1 LNRTFA
7 SFTIAALLV
16 TGCAGTGGISVEDEK
31 QAGAAASRQV
41 EEQVG
46 IYPSP
51 FVTTYVDTIGRRLVA
66 KLGQT
71 PYYFKFKVVDQA
83 EPNAFATPGGY
94 IFVSRG
100 LLALINS
107 EDELAGILAHEI
119 SHVTERHHARQAQRG
134 VLPGVLSLPGRAVG
148 AVVGDD
154 IGNIINAPI
163 SVAGEAYLSSYGRGQ
178 ESDADRI
185 GMQLA
190 ARAGYDP
197 AGLAHALS
205 NLERTVTLLTGKTR
219 KFGFFDSHPMT
230 PNRIADIEKLSASM
244 QWQSGTPVAATRPAV
259 FKRIDGLTWGP
270 NNPQQGVFDGQ
281 RFMQPDMNLS
291 MTFPA
296 GWRTLNTPRYVGAFA
311 PGEDG
316 IMLFGAPDEP
326 GSAAELANAFA
337 EEVSE
342 AAGIEPVPP
351 IATTVGEW
359 PAWVVKLDDSSG
371 TEPVSVYY
379 VWIDA
384 QGAIFQIVAFGPQ
397 RYFEPMRD
405 SAQSL
410 RRMTP
415 DELKSIVAQRI
426 RIASAVAGES
436 YETLSVRTGNTMTA
450 ELTAAI
456 NGKPGA
462 AELNAGEP
470 VKILREEPYF
480 GN

>member
-1 LNRTFA
+1 M
-7 SFTIAALLV
+7 
-16 TGCAGTGGISVEDEK
+16 
-31 QAGAAASRQV
+31 
-41 EEQVG
+41 
-46 IYPSP
+46 
-51 FVTTYVDTIGRRLVA
+51 
-66 KLGQT
+66 
-71 PYYFKFKVVDQA
+71 
-83 EPNAFATPGGY
+83 
-94 IFVSRG
+94 
-100 LLALINS
+100 
-107 EDELAGILAHEI
+107 
-119 SHVTERHHARQAQRG
+119 
-134 VLPGVLSLPGRAVG
+134 LPGVLSLPGRAVG

-154 IGNIINAPI
+154 IGNIINAPVA
-163 SVAGEAYLSSYGRGQ
+163 VAGEAYLSSYGRGQ
-178 ESDADRI
+178 ESDADRV

-190 ARAGYDP
+190 ASAGYDP
-197 AGLAHALS
+197 AGLARALS
-205 NLERTVTLLTGKTR
+205 NLERTVVLLTGKTR

-244 QWQSGTPVAATRPAV
+244 QWQPTTPVAPTRPAV
-259 FKRIDGLTWGP
+259 FKRLDGLTWGP

-281 RFMQPDMNLS
+281 QFMQPDMNLS

-316 IMLFGAPDEP
+316 IMLFGAPEEP
-326 GSAAELANAFA
+326 GSAAELANVFA
-337 EEVSE
+337 AEVSE

-351 IATTVGEW
+351 IATTVGDW

-371 TEPVSVYY
+371 QEPVSVYY

-415 DELKSIVAQRI
+415 DELDSIVAQRI
-426 RIASAVAGES
+426 RIESAIAGES
-436 YETLSVRTGNTMTA
+436 YAMLSARTGNAMTA

-456 NGKPGA
+456 NGKPDA
-462 AELNAGEP
+462 AELDAGEP